1 MRLQHSA
8 HDGQAH
14 AGAAF
19 VQSRA
24 PVPSHIGHTADLCH
38 RGQFGTAPP
47 VAACYDRAMAHHTLL
62 ARDILAPG
70 AQVHLT
76 RARLDTQRPTGLHDH
91 DFYELLWV
99 QNGKLRHHLPSGST
113 DCTEGRLIFLRPTD
127 QHALQGRSDEA
138 LVVSVTLH
146 ADLIAA
152 LAVRHPALRGR
163 LFWTDAANP
172 VALQRDSHQ
181 MAALN
186 QSAMA
191 LERSRRDALA
201 AEAFLLPL
209 CTELTDTGASLPADA
224 PEWLATACAAA
235 RDPRVFVDGAAGFAR
250 IAGRA
255 HPHVSRTTR
264 RFLGQSPSDYINT
277 QRMGFAARRLSGSG
291 DTLAEIAADCGIPN
305 LSHFH
310 KLFRAHHGL
319 TPAQYRRQ
327 FQRAVVQPL

>member
-1 MRLQHSA
+1 MLTDRNPTCAGQTGMILCAMVHHMLSSA
-8 HDGQAH
+8 
-14 AGAAF
+14 
-19 VQSRA
+19 
-24 PVPSHIGHTADLCH
+24 
-38 RGQFGTAPP
+38 
-47 VAACYDRAMAHHTLL
+47 
-62 ARDILAPG
+62 DILAPG
-70 AQVHLT
+70 AQIHLARAKLENT
-76 RARLDTQRPTGLHDH
+76 RPAALHSH
-91 DFYELLWV
+91 DFFELLWV
-99 QNGKLRHHLPSGST
+99 QNGKLRHHLPGRT
-113 DCTEGRLIFLRPTD
+113 QDFGEGTLFFLRPSD
-127 QHALQGRSDEA
+127 HHALQGRSDEA

-146 ADLIAA
+146 ADLINS
-152 LAVRHPALRGR
+152 LATRHPSLRGR
-163 LFWTDAANP
+163 LFWATAPDP
-172 VALQRDSHQ
+172 VILRRDSHQ
-181 MAALN
+181 LAALN
-186 QSAMA
+186 QAALS

-209 CTELTDTGASLPADA
+209 CHELIDGQTDLPADA
-224 PEWLATACAAA
+224 PAWLAAACAAA

-291 DTLAEIAADCGIPN
+291 DTLAEIAQDCGIPN

-327 FQRAVVQPL
+327 FQKTVVQPG